1 LTETAIFLSFSVLP
15 IGQQEHETMPRQTTF
30 IKPGTKSLTWRHVD
44 ASGKVLGRLA
54 TQVATVLMG
63 KHRPDYTPNVDCG
76 EAVVVTNA
84 AQVALTG
91 RKADQKTL
99 RKFSGHPGGLRV
111 RTYRT
116 LMAEDP
122 CTMVEEA
129 IIRMLT
135 RVPLGSTMRRRLK
148 VFKGAEHPH
157 SAQQPQTLDVSSRRT
172 LR

>member
-1 LTETAIFLSFSVLP
+1 MCSSDL
-15 IGQQEHETMPRQTTF
+15 G
-30 IKPGTKSLTWRHVD
+30 GTK
-44 ASGKVLGRLA
+44 
-54 TQVATVLMG
+54 
-63 KHRPDYTPNVDCG
+63 
-76 EAVVVTNA
+76 A

-129 IIRMLT
+129 IIRMLP
-135 RVPLGSTMRRRLK
+135 RGPLGSKMRRRLK

-157 SAQQPQTLDVSSRRT
+157 GAQQPQALDVSSRRT
-172 LR
+172 IR

>member
-1 LTETAIFLSFSVLP
+1 
-15 IGQQEHETMPRQTTF
+15 MPRQTTF
-30 IKPGTKSLTWRHVD
+30 IKPGSNRLTWRHVD

-84 AQVALTG
+84 SAVAMTG

-99 RKFSGHPGGLRV
+99 RRWSGYAGGLRV

-116 LMAEDP
+116 LQKEDP
-122 CTMVEEA
+122 CTLVEQA
-129 IIRMLT
+129 IIRMLP
-135 RVPLGSTMRRRLK
+135 RGPLGSKMRRRLK
-148 VFKGAEHPH
+148 VFAGGEHPH
-157 SAQQPQTLDVSSRRT
+157 TAQQPQALEVKSRRT
-172 LR
+172 TR

>member
-1 LTETAIFLSFSVLP
+1 
-15 IGQQEHETMPRQTTF
+15 MPRQTTF
-30 IKPGTKSLTWRHVD
+30 IKPGSSRLTWRHVD

-84 AQVALTG
+84 SEVTLTG

-99 RKFSGHPGGLRV
+99 RRWSGYPGGLRV

-116 LMAEDP
+116 LQKDDP
-122 CTMVEEA
+122 CTMVEQA
-129 IIRMLT
+129 IIRMLP
-135 RVPLGSTMRRRLK
+135 RGPLGSKMRRRLK
-148 VFKGAEHPH
+148 VFAGAQHPH
-157 SAQQPQTLDVSSRRT
+157 TAQAPKTLEVKSRRT
-172 LR
+172 AR

>member
-1 LTETAIFLSFSVLP
+1 
-15 IGQQEHETMPRQTTF
+15 MPRQTTF

-129 IIRMLT
+129 IIRMLP
-135 RVPLGSTMRRRLK
+135 RGPLGSTMRRRLK

-157 SAQQPQTLDVSSRRT
+157 GAQQPQTLDVSSRRT

>member
-1 LTETAIFLSFSVLP
+1 
-15 IGQQEHETMPRQTTF
+15 MPRQTTF
-30 IKPGTKSLTWRHVD
+30 IKPGTNRLTWRHVD

-76 EAVVVTNA
+76 EAVVITNA
-84 AQVALTG
+84 SAVALTG

-99 RKFSGHPGGLRV
+99 RKWSGYPGGLRV

-116 LMAEDP
+116 LQKEDP

-129 IIRMLT
+129 IIRMLP
-135 RVPLGSTMRRRLK
+135 RGPLGNKMRRRLK
-148 VFKGAEHPH
+148 VFAGAEHPH
-157 SAQQPQTLDVSSRRT
+157 TAQSPKTLDVKSRRT
-172 LR
+172 TR

>member
-1 LTETAIFLSFSVLP
+1 
-15 IGQQEHETMPRQTTF
+15 MPRQTTF
-30 IKPGTKSLTWRHVD
+30 IKPGTNKLTWRHVD

-84 AQVALTG
+84 SAVELTG

-99 RKFSGHPGGLRV
+99 RKWSGYAGGLRV

-116 LMAEDP
+116 LMANDP
-122 CTMVEEA
+122 VVMVEEA
-129 IIRMLT
+129 IIRMLP
-135 RVPLGSTMRRRLK
+135 RGPLGSTMRRRLK

-157 SAQQPQTLDVSSRRT
+157 AAQQPKELVVKSRLKNKKT
-172 LR
+172 A

>member
-1 LTETAIFLSFSVLP
+1 
-15 IGQQEHETMPRQTTF
+15 MPRQTTF
-30 IKPGTKSLTWRHVD
+30 IKPGSNRLTWRHVD

-84 AQVALTG
+84 SAVALTG

-99 RKFSGHPGGLRV
+99 RKWSGYPGGLRV

-116 LMAEDP
+116 LQQEDP

-129 IIRMLT
+129 IIRMLP
-135 RVPLGSTMRRRLK
+135 RGPLGSKMRRRLK
-148 VFKGAEHPH
+148 IFAGAEHPH
-157 SAQQPQTLDVSSRRT
+157 TAQQPKALEVKSRRT
-172 LR
+172 TR

>member
-1 LTETAIFLSFSVLP
+1 
-15 IGQQEHETMPRQTTF
+15 MPRQTTF
-30 IKPGTKSLTWRHVD
+30 IKPGTNRLTWRHVD

-76 EAVVVTNA
+76 EAVVITNA
-84 AQVALTG
+84 SAVALTG

-99 RKFSGHPGGLRV
+99 RKWSGYPGGLRV

-116 LMAEDP
+116 LQKEDP

-129 IIRMLT
+129 IIRMLP
-135 RVPLGSTMRRRLK
+135 RGPLGSKMRRRLK
-148 VFKGAEHPH
+148 VFAGAEHPH
-157 SAQQPQTLDVSSRRT
+157 TAQSPKTLDVKSRRT
-172 LR
+172 TR

>member
-1 LTETAIFLSFSVLP
+1 
-15 IGQQEHETMPRQTTF
+15 MPRQTTF
-30 IKPGTKSLTWRHVD
+30 IKPGSNRLTWRHVD

-84 AQVALTG
+84 SAVALTG
-91 RKADQKTL
+91 RKAEQKTL
-99 RKFSGHPGGLRV
+99 RKWSGYPGGLRV

-116 LMAEDP
+116 LQQEDP

-129 IIRMLT
+129 IIRMLP
-135 RVPLGSTMRRRLK
+135 RGPLGSKMRRRLK
-148 VFKGAEHPH
+148 IFAGAEHPH
-157 SAQQPQTLDVSSRRT
+157 TAQQPKALEVKSRRT
-172 LR
+172 TR